1 MTNEEKSR
9 ALADM
14 ANRFWQFECRQW
26 PLTAALAGEI
36 LDDTVLF
43 REAASDHDQRYV
55 EAGHMLQELAGIC
68 SDEMS
73 PQDRATYRLLQRE
86 LHGIRRYHDVDGHL
100 RPSLFPAG
108 IDFTTVFFANST
120 SIDDAATARRYLAR
134 LESIPGAIRDIQAN
148 LMAGHRKGIRYPR
161 IVLDSAVSNIEGLTQ
176 GPAQATAWYGPFQR
190 WTAADGA
197 GQALGQ
203 RALAFIADRL
213 VPAFQAHAAFLHGP
227 LAMGALIGP
236 ACTDG
241 PQGRDFYRM
250 LVQHF
255 TTIDVEPEAVH
266 ALGLREVE
274 RLQSEIEDL
283 AAKAG
288 FADDVT
294 GYRRFL
300 STDPQFV
307 AESKDALRADIERLC
322 KRIDKCIPAF
332 FGRIPR
338 ITYGVESIPE
348 TISAKVPGAYAQ
360 PNPADR
366 SAPGIIWVS
375 GIPAKCPSYLH
386 VPLALHEGW
395 PGHLMHIAL
404 MQEADSLPSFRRHGA
419 IKYTAYVEGWAL
431 YCESLGVEM
440 GLYETTHQHYGR
452 VEMEQWR
459 AVRLVVDTGIHWYGW
474 SRETA
479 IAYMAA
485 RLTLSRE
492 SIEGEVDR
500 YAAMP
505 AQALAYQIGNL
516 KMREL
521 RQHAQQTL
529 GPRFKHRRFHE
540 AVMCAGAVTLPV
552 LEELIED
559 WLTSEQSF
567 EAERS

>member
-1 MTNEEKSR
+1 
-9 ALADM
+9 
-14 ANRFWQFECRQW
+14 
-26 PLTAALAGEI
+26 
-36 LDDTVLF
+36 
-43 REAASDHDQRYV
+43 
-55 EAGHMLQELAGIC
+55 
-68 SDEMS
+68 
-73 PQDRATYRLLQRE
+73 
-86 LHGIRRYHDVDGHL
+86 
-100 RPSLFPAG
+100 
-108 IDFTTVFFANST
+108 
-120 SIDDAATARRYLAR
+120 
-134 LESIPGAIRDIQAN
+134 
-148 LMAGHRKGIRYPR
+148 
-161 IVLDSAVSNIEGLTQ
+161 
-176 GPAQATAWYGPFQR
+176 
-190 WTAADGA
+190 
-197 GQALGQ
+197 
-203 RALAFIADRL
+203 
-213 VPAFQAHAAFLHGP
+213 
-227 LAMGALIGP
+227 
-236 ACTDG
+236 
-241 PQGRDFYRM
+241 
-250 LVQHF
+250 
-255 TTIDVEPEAVH
+255 
-266 ALGLREVE
+266 
-274 RLQSEIEDL
+274 
-283 AAKAG
+283 
-288 FADDVT
+288 
-294 GYRRFL
+294 
-300 STDPQFV
+300 
-307 AESKDALRADIERLC
+307 
-322 KRIDKCIPAF
+322 
-332 FGRIPR
+332 
-338 ITYGVESIPE
+338 
-348 TISAKVPGAYAQ
+348 VPGAYAQ

>member
-1 MTNEEKSR
+1 MSMEEQHL
-9 ALADM
+9 ALVDL
-14 ANRFWQFECRQW
+14 ANRFWQFECHQW

-36 LDDTVLF
+36 QDDTVLF
-43 REAASDHDQRYV
+43 REAASDHDRRYV
-55 EAGHMLQELAGIC
+55 EAGHMLRELAGIC
-68 SDEMS
+68 SDDLS
-73 PQDRATYRLLQRE
+73 PPDRATYRLLRRE
-86 LHGIRRYHDVDGHL
+86 LQGIRRYHDVDGHL

-120 SIDDAATARRYLAR
+120 TIDDAATARRYLAR

-148 LMAGHRKGIRYPR
+148 LLAGHQRGIRYPR
-161 IVLDSAVSNIEGLTQ
+161 IVLDSAVANIEGLTQ

-190 WTAADGA
+190 WAAADDA
-197 GQALGQ
+197 GQLLGRQ
-203 RALAFIADRL
+203 ALAFISDTLRPEL
-213 VPAFQAHAAFLHGP
+213 QAHAAFLRGP
-227 LAMGALIGP
+227 LASGALSGL
-236 ACTDG
+236 ACTEG
-241 PQGRDFYRM
+241 PKGRDFYRM

-255 TTIDVEPEAVH
+255 TTIDIDPEAIH

-274 RLQSEIEDL
+274 RLQSEIEDV
-283 AAKAG
+283 AAQAG
-288 FADDVT
+288 FANDVT

-307 AESKDALRADIERLC
+307 AASKDALRADIERLC

-338 ITYGVESIPE
+338 TTYGVESIPE
-348 TISAKVPGAYAQ
+348 AISAKVPGAYAQ
-360 PNPADR
+360 PNPADG
-366 SAPGIIWVS
+366 SAPGIVWVS

-404 MQEADSLPSFRRHGA
+404 MQEADTLPSFRRHGA
-419 IKYTAYVEGWAL
+419 IKYTAYIEGWAL
-431 YCESLGVEM
+431 YCETLGVEM
-440 GLYETTHQHYGR
+440 GLYETVHQHYGR
-452 VEMEQWR
+452 LEMEQWR

-479 IAYMAA
+479 IAYMEA

-500 YAAMP
+500 YVSMP

-516 KMREL
+516 KVREL
-521 RQHAQQTL
+521 RELAQRTL

-552 LEELIED
+552 LEDIIDD
-559 WLTSEQSF
+559 WLVSEQSS
-567 EAERS
+567 EAQKS